1 MNETELLSSLFIKMS
16 GFETNVSNYS
26 LDTNYFGTSTMSFEK
41 TTMDISD
48 SRLHPY
54 PKELKKVPLWEAS
67 LKIFVYSLMILVSV
81 IGNILI
87 ILVVAKNKRMRTTTN
102 YYIVNLAASDL
113 LVTLSC
119 TWVNLVSDLS
129 EGWIL
134 GSFFCKVNSFAQG
147 KSQITNSN
155 ELITR

>member
-1 MNETELLSSLFIKMS
+1 MDRKCYSATEVM
-16 GFETNVSNYS
+16 ENVSGVHNS
-26 LDTNYFGTSTMSFEK
+26 SMVTNNLQTGTLQMEITTVDLLDPSQH
-41 TTMDISD
+41 
-48 SRLHPY
+48 LY
-54 PKELKKVPLWEAS
+54 PKEFRQVPVWEAS
-67 LKIFVYSLMILVSV
+67 LKIFVYSLMIILSV

-119 TWVNLVSDLS
+119 TWVNLVSELS
-129 EGWIL
+129 EGWLL

-147 KSQITNSN
+147 TYI
-155 ELITR
+155 I

>member
-1 MNETELLSSLFIKMS
+1 MNHSAIPFNSFKLTTMGE
-16 GFETNVSNYS
+16 FENMSNYF
-26 LDTNYFGTSTMSFEK
+26 LDSISGIHSMEETTSFIL
-41 TTMDISD
+41 DP
-48 SRLHPY
+48 RQHPY
-54 PKELKKVPLWEAS
+54 PKPFRQVPVWEAS
-67 LKIFVYSLMILVSV
+67 IKICVYSLVILLSV

-119 TWVNLVSDLS
+119 TWVNLVNDLS

-147 KSQITNSN
+147 KSF
-155 ELITR
+155 LL

>member
-1 MNETELLSSLFIKMS
+1 MNNSGIPFNSFKLTTMS
-16 GFETNVSNYS
+16 EFENMSNYS
-26 LDTNYFGTSTMSFEK
+26 LDSISGIHSMED
-41 TTMDISD
+41 TTLFILDP
-48 SRLHPY
+48 RQHPY
-54 PKELKKVPLWEAS
+54 PKPFRQVPVWEAS
-67 LKIFVYSLMILVSV
+67 IKIFVYSLMILLSV

-102 YYIVNLAASDL
+102 FYIVNLAASDL

-119 TWVNLVSDLS
+119 TWVNLVNDLA

-147 KSQITNSN
+147 KAF
-155 ELITR
+155 LL